1 VKIRFNPGQIVMTP
15 GAIDALAEAGH
26 TPGEFL
32 RKHITGDWGSLDAS
46 DTKANESALKTGLR
60 LLSSYEMKGGERLW
74 VVTEAVDLQAG
85 EKSSQRQL
93 TTLLLPSEY

>member
-1 VKIRFNPGQIVMTP
+1 
-15 GAIDALAEAGH
+15 
-26 TPGEFL
+26 
-32 RKHITGDWGSLDAS
+32 
-46 DTKANESALKTGLR
+46 
-60 LLSSYEMKGGERLW
+60 MKGGERLW